1 MYQNGAGPK
10 LGRGV
15 AADVPTTARS
25 CYKYLVVRVASMLAS
40 SGRAMAPAVSGR
52 RVSRSD
58 VDAVGAF
65 PVAGRRPS
73 GGCGF
78 FMTGLRRRGPGRRAA
93 SNRSGGGGNVSSR
106 SCATTFS
113 WRRRGGPGRGGGV
126 PS

>member
-1 MYQNGAGPK
+1 
-10 LGRGV
+10 
-15 AADVPTTARS
+15 
-25 CYKYLVVRVASMLAS
+25 MLAS

-65 PVAGRRPS
+65 PVAGRLPK

-93 SNRSGGGGNVSSR
+93 SSKSGGGGNVSSR

-113 WRRRGGPGRGGGV
+113 WRRISSPTFGRLDPGDAAAD
-126 PS
+126 